1 MTARVCPCWQRLRR
15 RAEHD
20 ADNAARGTA
29 ASVRVRLRV
38 CSRHRRGSRG
48 RRLLPIGVRLL
59 RRCSQRRGG
68 GGPPAS
74 HRWRSGGFS
83 VANDSSSV
91 SSSDP
96 MDPIARGGT
105 IAAVA
110 TAAVAAAV
118 SIGTAAAFAVAVA
131 AAVAATATRL
141 LCRPL
146 ALPAPF

>member
-1 MTARVCPCWQRLRR
+1 LTARVCLCWQRLRR

-96 MDPIARGGT
+96 IARGGT

-110 TAAVAAAV
+110 TAAFAAAV

-131 AAVAATATRL
+131 VAVAATAIRL